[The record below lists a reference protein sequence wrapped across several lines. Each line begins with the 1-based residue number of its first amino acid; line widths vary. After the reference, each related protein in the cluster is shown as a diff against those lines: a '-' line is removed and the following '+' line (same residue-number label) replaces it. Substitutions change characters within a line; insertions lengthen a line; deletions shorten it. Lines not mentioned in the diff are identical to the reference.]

1 MCHLCGIVC
10 VLFRTRLIFSRI
22 IGPNVISKRYN
33 SLFVS
38 ERFYDRPIGL
48 QNYRIKNAAITASSR
63 WDQNHAPWLARLHRS
78 RRGRFI
84 GAWSS
89 RRNDYKQWLQV
100 DMGRSMKVTGI
111 ATQGRQDADQ
121 WVTAYYVYISSD
133 GVNFAKVKHWWNY
146 VKVEYFPWHWQP
158 RSYVQ

>member
-1 MCHLCGIVC
+1 M
-10 VLFRTRLIFSRI
+10 
-22 IGPNVISKRYN
+22 ISIRYN

-48 QNYRIKNAAITASSR
+48 QNYRIKNAAITSSSQ

-146 VKVEYFPWHWQP
+146 VKVDYFPWH
-158 RSYVQ
+158 

>member
-38 ERFYDRPIGL
+38 ERFYDRPIGV
-48 QNYRIKNAAITASSR
+48 QNYRIKNAAITASSQ

-78 RRGRFI
+78 RRGRFM

-146 VKVEYFPWHWQP
+146 VKVEYFPWH
-158 RSYVQ
+158 